1 MPIPISDK
9 SSTTCQT
16 RCTRSSAKWVGIS
29 LERPIF
35 LFVFFFLVFINNT
48 FLPLLCG
55 ELDEKKPL
63 KLSTSCEKN
72 QLPVLVRKFINTQ
85 CGNEYHV
92 ELELL
97 MIYLNCCFSR
107 VEGLCSKHL

>member
-9 SSTTCQT
+9 SSTACQT

-35 LFVFFFLVFINNT
+35 LGLFFLVFINNT

-92 ELELL
+92 DLELL

>member
-1 MPIPISDK
+1 MGGDQSRK
-9 SSTTCQT
+9 TH
-16 RCTRSSAKWVGIS
+16 
-29 LERPIF
+29 F
-35 LFVFFFLVFINNT
+35 FVCLFFLVFINNT

-85 CGNEYHV
+85 CGNEYQ
-92 ELELL
+92 LELL

>member
-1 MPIPISDK
+1 MGGDQSRK
-9 SSTTCQT
+9 TH
-16 RCTRSSAKWVGIS
+16 
-29 LERPIF
+29 F
-35 LFVFFFLVFINNT
+35 FVCLFFLVFINNT

-107 VEGLCSKHL
+107 VEGLYSKHL

>member
-35 LFVFFFLVFINNT
+35 FFVFLVFINNT

-63 KLSTSCEKN
+63 KLSTNCEKN

-92 ELELL
+92 DLELL
-97 MIYLNCCFSR
+97 MIYLNSCFSR

>member
-1 MPIPISDK
+1 MLIPISDK

-16 RCTRSSAKWVGIS
+16 RCTRSSAKWVGIN

-35 LFVFFFLVFINNT
+35 FFVFLVFINNT

-63 KLSTSCEKN
+63 KLSTNCEKKSTSSSGE
-72 QLPVLVRKFINTQ
+72 KFINTQ

-92 ELELL
+92 DLELL

>member
-1 MPIPISDK
+1 MGGDQSRK
-9 SSTTCQT
+9 TH
-16 RCTRSSAKWVGIS
+16 
-29 LERPIF
+29 F
-35 LFVFFFLVFINNT
+35 FVCLFFLVFINNT

-97 MIYLNCCFSR
+97 MI
-107 VEGLCSKHL
+107 